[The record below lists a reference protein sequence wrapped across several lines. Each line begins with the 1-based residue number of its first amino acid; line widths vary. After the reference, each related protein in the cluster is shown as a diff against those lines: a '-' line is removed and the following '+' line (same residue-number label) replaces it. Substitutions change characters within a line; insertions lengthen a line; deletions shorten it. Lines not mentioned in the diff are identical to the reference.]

1 MSNKYQLPE
10 FLEGKTNQATYEN
23 WLHRKVNTHFRRDKK
38 RGNKNSSRKIYKE
51 AFHKAVIDSKG
62 KDFYT
67 KEELDWSLI
76 SKYNNKQSKE
86 GGRNYKKKFA
96 LLPTIDHYDDKYENF
111 VICSWRI
118 NDAKNDLSHHEFIEL
133 CKKVIKASAMNLHSR

>member
-1 MSNKYQLPE
+1 MKNIVCIGSGPANLGNNHLYRFGQIYISVSSL
-10 FLEGKTNQATYEN
+10 
-23 WLHRKVNTHFRRDKK
+23 
-38 RGNKNSSRKIYKE
+38 NKNSSCKIYKE
-51 AFHKAVIDSKG
+51 AFHKTVIDSKG

-76 SKYNNKQSKE
+76 STYNNKQSKE